1 MAQLETYNINEIFF
15 ISLLVAAFT
24 DYISENDT
32 DDFESLK
39 SYLYSTSIIFNR
51 TNKTKKLSIF
61 PTIILLNNKA
71 SFFSWDLFLSTKIV
85 VLELTKPIDNLLP
98 WKNLS
103 LRKILIDKS
112 FINLKNKFG
121 YFA

>member
-39 SYLYSTSIIFNR
+39 SYLYSTSFIFNR
-51 TNKTKKLSIF
+51 TTKLKNLRSYSIRAV
-61 PTIILLNNKA
+61 LNNKA
-71 SFFSWDLFLSTKIV
+71 SF
-85 VLELTKPIDNLLP
+85 
-98 WKNLS
+98 
-103 LRKILIDKS
+103 KS
-112 FINLKNKFG
+112 
-121 YFA
+121 

>member
-71 SFFSWDLFLSTKIV
+71 SFFS
-85 VLELTKPIDNLLP
+85 
-98 WKNLS
+98 
-103 LRKILIDKS
+103 
-112 FINLKNKFG
+112 
-121 YFA
+121 

>member
-85 VLELTKPIDNLLP
+85 VLELTKPVDNLLP